1 MTALF
6 LKVLEM
12 SVMGSVVILVTIL
25 TRFLLR
31 KRSKRFIMILWAVV
45 AVRLLIPLN
54 IGSDISI
61 FNYIPL
67 NPGAISSQVPEAVKT
82 EEKAVAAE
90 VEKAEEY
97 ADTDEFRA
105 EALAVNTGS
114 DAHIEAVRT
123 EAVSPVKASHAK
135 AMPDIRT
142 VLAGIWLAGTLAILS
157 YIAVRYILLKIKL
170 KDAVRTG
177 RNVYESAKVKSPF
190 VFGLIVPNI
199 YLPEELDTAEREYI
213 LMHERTHIRR
223 GDWLRKIAGMAV
235 VAVHWFNPFVWLS
248 YVLFGQDIE
257 MCCDETTV
265 AGMDKEL
272 MQAYAISIVNY
283 AKRSKRRYLV
293 TTLGFSGGD
302 ICKSEVT
309 HRVKNIISYRKGTK
323 FTTVVITAALL
334 FMSASLALNSK
345 PVIADEELKSSD
357 AKIEA
362 PAQREAPFNYVTA
375 VPEIVKTNGR
385 EKTVAFYRDGKAI
398 SGKLSLPEGE
408 GPYKTIILLGVP
420 NGPGYEKLTKSFT
433 DNGYAVVTFEPNL
446 ADEDYTAPAP
456 NNGLVFHTLL
466 DLYAVMDEL
475 RYLSDVDLA
484 NVYLWGHQSGGTVAA
499 YAGTERQTEI
509 KGMVLVEPEFDE
521 YTFSEEPLLKVN
533 IYDILPNCS
542 VPATVV
548 WGTLHPSTR
557 PAQKAADL
565 LQNGKLVVLDG
576 NSYSR
581 TFEDSFAERTA
592 EATIRAFNS

>member
-90 VEKAEEY
+90 FGKTEEQ
-97 ADTDEFRA
+97 ASSDEFRT
-105 EALAVNTGS
+105 EALAVNSGS
-114 DAHIEAVRT
+114 NTAVEAVQT
-123 EAVSPVKASHAK
+123 EAASPVKAVQTK
-135 AMPDIRT
+135 AMPDVRT
-142 VLAGIWLAGTLAILS
+142 VLAGIWLAGTIAIIS
-157 YIAVRYILLKIKL
+157 YMAVRYILLKIKL
-170 KDAVRTG
+170 RGAVRID

-190 VFGLIVPNI
+190 VFGLLIPKI

-235 VAVHWFNPFVWLS
+235 AAVHWFNPFAWLAF
-248 YVLFGQDIE
+248 VLFGQDIE

-265 AGMDKEL
+265 ADMDKEL

-293 TTLGFSGGD
+293 TTLGFSSSD

-309 HRVKNIISYRKGTK
+309 HRVKNIISSRKGTK

-357 AKIEA
+357 SKIEA
-362 PAQREAPFNYVTA
+362 PTQRQAPFNYVTA
-375 VPEIVKTNGR
+375 VPEIVKTEGR

-398 SGKLSLPEGE
+398 SGKLNLPEGE
-408 GPYKTIILLGVP
+408 GPYKTIIMLGVP

-433 DNGYAVVTFEPNL
+433 DNGYAVVMFEPNL

-475 RYLSDVDLA
+475 RYLPDVDLT
-484 NVYLWGHQSGGTVAA
+484 NVYLWGHQSGGTVAL
-499 YAGTERQTEI
+499 YAGTERQSEI

-542 VPATVV
+542 VPSTVV

-557 PAQKAADL
+557 PAQKAVDL

-592 EATIRAFNS
+592 EATIKAFNS

>member
-90 VEKAEEY
+90 FGKTEEQ
-97 ADTDEFRA
+97 ASSDEFRT
-105 EALAVNTGS
+105 EALAVNSGS
-114 DAHIEAVRT
+114 NTAVEAVQT
-123 EAVSPVKASHAK
+123 EAASPVKAVQTK
-135 AMPDIRT
+135 AMPDVRT
-142 VLAGIWLAGTLAILS
+142 VLAGIWLAGTIAIIS
-157 YIAVRYILLKIKL
+157 YMAVRYILLKIKL
-170 KDAVRTG
+170 RGAVRID

-190 VFGLIVPNI
+190 VFGLLIPKI

-235 VAVHWFNPFVWLS
+235 AAVHWFNPFAWLAF
-248 YVLFGQDIE
+248 VLFGQDIE

-265 AGMDKEL
+265 ADMDKEL

-293 TTLGFSGGD
+293 TTLGFSSSD

-357 AKIEA
+357 SKIEA
-362 PAQREAPFNYVTA
+362 PTQRQAPFNYVTA
-375 VPEIVKTNGR
+375 VPEIVKTEGR

-398 SGKLSLPEGE
+398 SGKLNLPEGE
-408 GPYKTIILLGVP
+408 GPYKTIIMLGVP

-433 DNGYAVVTFEPNL
+433 DNGYAVVMFEPNL

-475 RYLSDVDLA
+475 RYLPDVDLT
-484 NVYLWGHQSGGTVAA
+484 NVYLWGHQSGGTVAL
-499 YAGTERQTEI
+499 YAGTERQSEI

-542 VPATVV
+542 VPSTVV

-557 PAQKAADL
+557 PAQKAVDL

-592 EATIRAFNS
+592 EATIKAFNS

>member
-67 NPGAISSQVPEAVKT
+67 NPGAISSQVPEASKA

-90 VEKAEEY
+90 FEKTEEQ
-97 ADTDEFRA
+97 ASSDEFHS

-114 DAHIEAVRT
+114 NAYT
-123 EAVSPVKASHAK
+123 EAVQTEAASPVKTVQTK

-142 VLAGIWLAGTLAILS
+142 VLAGIWLTGTLAIVS
-157 YIAVRYILLKIKL
+157 YMAVRYILLKIKL
-170 KDAVRTG
+170 RGAVKTD
-177 RNVYESAKVKSPF
+177 RNVYESTKVKSPF
-190 VFGLIVPNI
+190 VFGLIVPKI
-199 YLPEELDTAEREYI
+199 YLPEALDPAEREYI

-223 GDWLRKIAGMAV
+223 GDWLRKIAGMTV

-265 AGMDKEL
+265 AGMDKAL
-272 MQAYAISIVNY
+272 LQAYAISIVNY
-283 AKRSKRRYLV
+283 AKRSKKNYLV
-293 TTLGFSGGD
+293 TTLGFSSSD

-362 PAQREAPFNYVTA
+362 PAQRPAPFNYVTA

-398 SGKLSLPEGE
+398 SGKLNLPEGD

-433 DNGYAVVTFEPNL
+433 GSGYAVVMFDPNL

-475 RYLSDVDLA
+475 RYLPDVDLS

-499 YAGTERQTEI
+499 YAGTERQSEI

-592 EATIRAFNS
+592 EVTINSFHS